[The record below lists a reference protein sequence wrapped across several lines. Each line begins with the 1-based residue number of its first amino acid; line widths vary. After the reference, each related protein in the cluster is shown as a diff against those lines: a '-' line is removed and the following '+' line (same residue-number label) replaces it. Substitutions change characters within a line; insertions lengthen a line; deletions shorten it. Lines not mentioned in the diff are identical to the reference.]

1 MQRLHTTCSLN
12 IYISVIPK
20 QTAWEQLKVHY
31 VELTFYIQYFMGCS
45 INSCWKMTLNLFELI
60 CFDHKQAYVLFFCIS
75 VAISWYVKQQSQY
88 LENTI
93 FFSYTCC
100 SPQIQV
106 HAPGWTEMLTYLPQQ
121 LCVLKTE
128 LVLDKFFTDVTFD
141 PCQATMC
148 LGHVVGQARW
158 YLSASRPHA
167 GSAEFTRG
175 GGEEGRRREQQQQT
189 CSRIGWQNPRQ
200 CCFSFF
206 RWAMLKMKWE
216 VWCMGNRPGAVLWV
230 GPTGWGT
237 TNELAHLKWLGEHLF
252 S

>member
-175 GGEEGRRREQQQQT
+175 GGEKERATATNLFQDWLTKSQAVLFFILQMGHAENEMRSLMYGKQTRR
-189 CSRIGWQNPRQ
+189 SVVGGP
-200 CCFSFF
+200 
-206 RWAMLKMKWE
+206 
-216 VWCMGNRPGAVLWV
+216 NRPGHDQRT
-230 GPTGWGT
+230 GPP
-237 TNELAHLKWLGEHLF
+237 
-252 S
+252 